1 MNFNWISA
9 LELCTQLS
17 QSKLFTKIT
26 LSFCPLVSI
35 LFFYLSFQS
44 RLKKSQLFERLLLH
58 FGREIHCQLWQLH
71 LTSQVS
77 WRFQF
82 NVAYIFKSTKR
93 LWWWLSG
100 GPGDNDSFFFYIWVH
115 YEHPVTPI
123 FQRRFWSNFSCVY
136 INKVLAVYLILR
148 TVWWWSG

>member
-35 LFFYLSFQS
+35 LFFYLPFQS

-58 FGREIHCQLWQLH
+58 FGREIHGQLWQLH

-100 GPGDNDSFFFYIWVH
+100 GSGDNDSFF
-115 YEHPVTPI
+115 
-123 FQRRFWSNFSCVY
+123 
-136 INKVLAVYLILR
+136 LYLGPLWTLCNTHFPKKILK
-148 TVWWWSG
+148 